1 MRAWAASDSGL
12 VRARNED
19 AYLVLNL
26 TDGLACAVADG
37 LGGMQAGEV
46 AAALAMEVVR
56 EHLAGR
62 GTGPGGSGLREAIW
76 AAHRRIL
83 EAGRARQEPMASTL
97 TLAVLRPGTLVI
109 GHVGDSRAYLFRPDI
124 DADPAR
130 AAAGVPAAPAAGGL
144 PDRVAAVA
152 GGGAGDAPARR
163 QGGGRPGSIRQL
175 TRDHSRVGELL
186 WRGAL
191 TEAQARRHP
200 QRHLLDQALG
210 AGDLIEVDLIEAEL
224 QRGDILLLCTDGLS
238 GVVDSSEMADLLA
251 AGDLPRVPA
260 RLVELANS
268 RGGPDNIT
276 VVVAEANWED
286 DR

>member
-19 AYLVLNL
+19 AYLVLDL
-26 TDGLACAVADG
+26 ADGLACAVADG

-56 EHLAGR
+56 EHLAG
-62 GTGPGGSGLREAIW
+62 LRAGAGRAVLRDAIW

-83 EAGRARQEPMASTL
+83 EVGRARRELMASTL
-97 TLAVLRPGTLVI
+97 TLAVLSPGTVSI
-109 GHVGDSRAYLFRPDI
+109 GHVGDSRAYLFRPD
-124 DADPAR
+124 R
-130 AAAGVPAAPAAGGL
+130 AAPSPAGSTPSAAPA
-144 PDRVAAVA
+144 
-152 GGGAGDAPARR
+152 GGGSTGTRSDACVGKE
-163 QGGGRPGSIRQL
+163 GGVRPGTIRQL

-210 AGDLIEVDLIEAEL
+210 AGDLIEVDLIEVEL
-224 QRGDILLLCTDGLS
+224 QPGDILLLCTDGLS
-238 GVVDSSEMADLLA
+238 GVVDSSEMAGILA
-251 AGDLPRVPA
+251 AGDLPLAPA
-260 RLVELANS
+260 RLVELANA

-276 VVVAEANWED
+276 VVVAEASWED